1 MKLAQAIKIV
11 GEDTRESTDPNVT
24 DIEACKMVI
33 NELTVEDLAHVEDN
47 MILAAYMAV
56 MASDM
61 SELASH
67 AVTQIDRHPVADSI
81 AGDMWEEHKLLN
93 S

>member
-11 GEDTRESTDPNVT
+11 GEDTRENTDPNVT

-33 NELTVEDLAHVEDN
+33 NELTVEDIAHIEDN
-47 MILAAYMAV
+47 VTLAAYMAV

-67 AVTQIDRHPVADSI
+67 AVTQIDRHPL
-81 AGDMWEEHKLLN
+81 AG
-93 S
+93 